1 MKAPIPDNE
10 AQRLAALREYHI
22 LDTGAEQ
29 AYDDITALAAYLCDV
44 PIAMISLV
52 DESRQWFKSKL
63 GLNEQETPRD
73 VAFCAHAILQS
84 EPLIVRDALK
94 DVRFADSALVMRAP
108 HIRFY
113 AGFPLSSPEGF
124 ALGTLCAIDRKP
136 RQLSARQKTAMQALA
151 RQVMALLELRRVS
164 AHMADV
170 LEKVKMLHGLLPI
183 CAWCKRIR
191 DDHGYWSQ
199 VEAYIHEH
207 MGADFTHGIC
217 PECFEKQRP
226 NKPQ

>member
-22 LDTGAEQ
+22 LDTAAEQ
-29 AYDDITALAAYLCDV
+29 AYDDLTALAAYLCHA

-52 DESRQWFKSKL
+52 DGSRQWFKSKL

-73 VAFCAHAILQS
+73 VAFCAHAILQT

-94 DVRFADSALVMRAP
+94 DLRFSDSALVTREP

-113 AGFPLSSPEGF
+113 AGFPLSSREGF
-124 ALGTLCAIDRKP
+124 ALGTLCAIDRRP
-136 RQLSARQKTAMQALA
+136 RQLSARQKTAMQALS

-164 AHMADV
+164 ARMAEA
-170 LEKVKMLHGLLPI
+170 LQKAKTLYGLQPI

-191 DDHGYWSQ
+191 NDQGYWSQ
-199 VEAYIHEH
+199 VEAYLRAHTE
-207 MGADFTHGIC
+207 ADFTHGIC
-217 PECFEKQRP
+217 PDCFEQQRP
-226 NKPQ
+226 K